1 MTQIIDVTLPYTI
14 NAIRMYSFVQKEQ
27 IVVDDAIRLATNI
40 ISGKTE
46 KPGSEAD
53 ICSLIERIT
62 TLKKLIEIFVSIPEL
77 FKEIVEYCINKIEYF
92 ISQIILKYVE
102 MIVLYIKKV
111 ISIIKRTVAEW
122 TKMILQWASAGKGGA
137 VVMALISPVILLY
150 KGISIL
156 ATGILLGIQAVL
168 KVLPSMIVIPAEGMS
183 FFMTPKS
190 MQTTGTNVLNSSQSI
205 VYWLPTAIMDKIN
218 ELVKSVDKVN
228 IPLKVSAIAAG
239 SLLMTSIIATA
250 SELKIDCPD
259 LSKLNPETILKLIN
273 EILKLLAIPQPLPK
287 YENLS
292 LLNLGFLAWLLTGFC
307 PAGQA
312 SFGLPG

>member
-1 MTQIIDVTLPYTI
+1 MTQIIDNNLSYTT
-14 NAIRMYSFVQKEQ
+14 NAIRIYSAVQKEEV
-27 IVVDDAIRLATNI
+27 IVNDAIELTTKTI
-40 ISGKTE
+40 GGKTE

-53 ICSLIERIT
+53 ICSLIERIN

-77 FKEIVEYCINKIEYF
+77 FKEFVEYCVNNIEYF
-92 ISQIILKYVE
+92 LSQIILKYIE
-102 MIVLYIKKV
+102 IIVLHIKKI

-137 VVMALISPVILLY
+137 VVTALISPVILLY

-156 ATGILLGIQAVL
+156 ATGILMGIQVAL
-168 KVLPSMIVIPAEGMS
+168 SVLPSMIVVPAEGMS
-183 FFMTPKS
+183 FFLTPKS
-190 MQTTGTNVLNSSQSI
+190 MKLTEMNVVNSSRSVI
-205 VYWLPTAIMDKIN
+205 YWLPPAVMDKIN
-218 ELVKSVDKVN
+218 DIVKSIDKIN
-228 IPLKVSAIAAG
+228 IPLKVSGIAAG
-239 SLLMTSIIATA
+239 ALLTASTIATA
-250 SELKIDCPD
+250 SELKVHCPD
-259 LSKLNPETILKLIN
+259 SSKLNPETILKLIN
-273 EILKLLAIPQPLPK
+273 EILKTLAIPQPLPK